1 MPEERSTDTHQF
13 DHKSFEIKWQKAWEE
28 HGVFKLSRLEDSDR
42 KLYILDMFPYP
53 SGSGLHVGHPLGYTA
68 TDILARFRRM
78 QGYKVLHPMGFDSF
92 GLPAE
97 QHAIATG
104 EHPAVET
111 NRNCERFK
119 FQLKRLGF
127 AYDWSRE
134 IRTSDPSYY
143 KWTQYIFTLLY
154 NSYFDETENRAKSI
168 DQLPVP
174 VEVQN
179 RGPLA
184 VQEYQDRFRLAY
196 LDYSY
201 VNFCPELGTILANEE
216 VIDGKSERGG
226 YDVIRVPFKQWVLRI
241 TKYAR
246 RLLDDLNLL
255 DWPTAIIEQQRNWIG
270 ESKGHLVKFFV
281 EQFSDYVECFTT
293 RLDTLPGVTFLAV
306 APETAGLDA
315 RWRTNSEVQAF
326 LDTALRKNERERAI
340 EKSKGGVNTGL
351 TALNPLTNERV
362 PIYIAEYVIAGYGS
376 GVVMGVPAH
385 DERDFEFAKVHG
397 LPIKPVVFPG
407 DGGNVEGCFTEPGVV
422 KNLKLGDTVI
432 ESTSSDL
439 AKEKINSY
447 LSKFGVC
454 KESVSYKLRDWIFS
468 RQRYWGEPIPVI
480 HWEDGLRSV
489 LSLEELPLVLPD
501 IQDFK
506 PAKDGQSP
514 LAKATDWLYVTD
526 PATGKRGVRDTNTMP
541 QWAGSCWYYLR
552 FIDPHNESELVSK
565 SLEQK
570 FMPVDLYVG
579 GAEHAVLHLLY
590 ARFWHKFL
598 YDMGLVSTVE
608 PFRKLFNQ
616 GMILSYAYKD
626 SRGAVVPVD
635 VVEERGGRYF
645 DKRTGCEVE
654 QIVAKMS
661 KSLRNV
667 VDPLEIV
674 EMYGA
679 DTLRLYLMFMGPLE
693 DKKIWNTQAV
703 SGVHR
708 FLKRVFFWVKESEDA
723 KFDEP
728 DVTRRLH
735 KLVRKVTEDTEK
747 MRFNTAIASMME
759 FLNFAQ
765 TKQVSREIKEKFVL
779 LLSPYAPHV
788 CEELWHF
795 MGHSGF
801 ILDECWPEYD
811 ESLVEDEVIDLVVQ
825 VNGRKRATIQLSVEC
840 TEEQIVSKAMESLN
854 LSAVRAHFIARD
866 VSGKPKLINLVT

>member
-1 MPEERSTDTHQF
+1 MLIKSDFVPEERSADTHQF

-28 HGVFKLSRLEDSDR
+28 HGVFKLSQLKDSDR

-385 DERDFEFAKVHG
+385 DERDFEFAKV
-397 LPIKPVVFPG
+397 
-407 DGGNVEGCFTEPGVV
+407 
-422 KNLKLGDTVI
+422 
-432 ESTSSDL
+432 
-439 AKEKINSY
+439 
-447 LSKFGVC
+447 
-454 KESVSYKLRDWIFS
+454 
-468 RQRYWGEPIPVI
+468 
-480 HWEDGLRSV
+480 
-489 LSLEELPLVLPD
+489 
-501 IQDFK
+501 
-506 PAKDGQSP
+506 
-514 LAKATDWLYVTD
+514 
-526 PATGKRGVRDTNTMP
+526 
-541 QWAGSCWYYLR
+541 
-552 FIDPHNESELVSK
+552 
-565 SLEQK
+565 
-570 FMPVDLYVG
+570 
-579 GAEHAVLHLLY
+579 
-590 ARFWHKFL
+590 
-598 YDMGLVSTVE
+598 
-608 PFRKLFNQ
+608 
-616 GMILSYAYKD
+616 
-626 SRGAVVPVD
+626 
-635 VVEERGGRYF
+635 
-645 DKRTGCEVE
+645 
-654 QIVAKMS
+654 
-661 KSLRNV
+661 
-667 VDPLEIV
+667 
-674 EMYGA
+674 
-679 DTLRLYLMFMGPLE
+679 
-693 DKKIWNTQAV
+693 
-703 SGVHR
+703 
-708 FLKRVFFWVKESEDA
+708 
-723 KFDEP
+723 
-728 DVTRRLH
+728 
-735 KLVRKVTEDTEK
+735 
-747 MRFNTAIASMME
+747 
-759 FLNFAQ
+759 
-765 TKQVSREIKEKFVL
+765 
-779 LLSPYAPHV
+779 
-788 CEELWHF
+788 
-795 MGHSGF
+795 
-801 ILDECWPEYD
+801 
-811 ESLVEDEVIDLVVQ
+811 
-825 VNGRKRATIQLSVEC
+825 
-840 TEEQIVSKAMESLN
+840 
-854 LSAVRAHFIARD
+854 
-866 VSGKPKLINLVT
+866 